1 VPTISFEIDA
11 PICETL
17 IKLDGEAVS
26 KLQGDIK
33 ISSSDLTLTEYDAT
47 FLDRL

>member
-1 VPTISFEIDA
+1 MSFEIDA
-11 PICETL
+11 PIGETL
-17 IKLDGEAVS
+17 IKLDGVAVS
-26 KLQGDIK
+26 KFQGDIK